1 MLTTAALTKITKTG
15 FSSFSR
21 QHGCWNYWI
30 VTVNEWNILKS
41 IFVYTSELQIKWK
54 LEFSNFICI
63 WSTVHFLNIAIF
75 IHIFIFILF
84 SLCDQWLLCDILKAV
99 DRLKIYILFRN
110 YYYKNVLCFSNLGP
124 YLIPKA
130 MVHTNWNFYI
140 KLLKSIYNNM

>member
-15 FSSFSR
+15 FSSFRR

-30 VTVNEWNILKS
+30 VTVNEWNRLKS

-99 DRLKIYILFRN
+99 DRLKIYILFRT
-110 YYYKNVLCFSNLGP
+110 YYYKNMLCFSNLGP

-130 MVHTNWNFYI
+130 MVHTNWKFYI
-140 KLLKSIYNNM
+140 KLL